1 MMEKLGIPQTHLGL
15 KEMIKQVDE
24 DQDGKISFRE
34 VKKISFQIEFLFI
47 LFSFYLFFEKQCP
60 KMEKLKMKNHRLHQF
75 YNNFIQCLLKLM

>member
-34 VKKISFQIEFLFI
+34 VKLFFSFSIVFIFLF
-47 LFSFYLFFEKQCP
+47 
-60 KMEKLKMKNHRLHQF
+60 
-75 YNNFIQCLLKLM
+75 